1 MWLLEAT
8 PIKWKLTRR
17 KYGKLHLFHDS
28 FIELSSINVLLFSA
42 VDFLPMGLKEIAARS
57 IMHYKSWLETLVNSS
72 VMSNIDFGTKSWNS
86 ISIPLG
92 INTSPTKIE
101 KKESIIRLIQN
112 LFLKLGWNIRLMS
125 SFVMFILHP
134 YRNVMDTD
142 MVMDKLFPSHFDK
155 PLHLSR

>member
-57 IMHYKSWLETLVNSS
+57 IMHYKSRLETLVNSS

-101 KKESIIRLIQN
+101 KKKSIIRLIQN

-142 MVMDKLFPSHFDK
+142 MVMDKLFPFHFDK